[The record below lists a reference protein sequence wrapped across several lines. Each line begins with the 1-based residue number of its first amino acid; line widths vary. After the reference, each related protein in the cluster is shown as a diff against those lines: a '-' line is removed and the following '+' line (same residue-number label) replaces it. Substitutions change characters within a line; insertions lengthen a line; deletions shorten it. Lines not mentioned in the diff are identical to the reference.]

1 MNTTAS
7 SANHETFLE
16 RAHWVKAIFFDLDGT
31 IIDSETRTVEVIQAY
46 LQEHDIEPL
55 VDASFCLGVT
65 WQSIARTLQDKY
77 PNLES
82 EPVAQMLQT
91 RFQQSLRDAPAPLVP
106 GVRDAISKATT
117 LAQLV
122 LVTSSDRITALEALT
137 HHDLKNSFT
146 HLVTADDVTF
156 SKPHP
161 EPYQRAIALVG
172 EEPAACLVFEDS
184 MAGVKSATQ
193 AGAQAVAVLHCA
205 AHNQEA
211 LIAQTAHF
219 SIADYSKLPEDFFED
234 VCRKGAEQ

>member
-1 MNTTAS
+1 MSTRASTAPR
-7 SANHETFLE
+7 ETFLE

-55 VDASFCLGVT
+55 VDASFCFGVT
-65 WQSIARTLQDKY
+65 WQSIASTLQDQY
-77 PNLES
+77 PKLES
-82 EPVAQMLQT
+82 EPIAQVLQT

-106 GVRDAISKATT
+106 GVRDAISKAAM
-117 LAQLV
+117 LSQLV
-122 LVTSSDRITALEALT
+122 LVTSSDRRTALEALT

-146 HLVTADDVTF
+146 HMVTADEVTF

-184 MAGVKSATQ
+184 MAGVESATQ
-193 AGAQAVAVLHCA
+193 AGARAIAVLHGA
-205 AHNQEA
+205 AQNQEA
-211 LIAQTAHF
+211 AIAQTAHF
-219 SIADYSKLPEDFFED
+219 SINDFSKLPEGFFED